1 MTFSFWD
8 HILIFS
14 SNPLKKKKERN
25 RLSFSESKNKLNL
38 LVRELTNF
46 PKDAWIYLQYF
57 YIYFTA
63 THIAMKF

>member
-46 PKDAWIYLQYF
+46 PKDA
-57 YIYFTA
+57 
-63 THIAMKF
+63 